1 MKKRAEELFAG
12 LTLTAILIVF
22 GIGYVKSGMQ
32 QEEQTAYGEP
42 ASEIVSEII
51 SAPAPES
58 MPVIIPEPTP
68 EPMLVIT
75 PEPTPE
81 TTLAPMPA
89 ITQEPTPETTPAPT
103 PAITPEPVPVTT
115 PASTTTPVPGEE
127 ITPEPVLTTPVLTTS
142 DLLHC
147 INAHRSHSGLAA
159 FVWNDTLAEGALVRS
174 VEIVSCFG
182 HERPDGTDFF
192 TVCEPAMA
200 ENLARGYFDTTA
212 EEIVEKWMESDSG
225 HKQNI
230 LDSSFTSV
238 GIHVYVYEDR
248 IAVCV
253 LFG

>member
-1 MKKRAEELFAG
+1 MKKRAEGLFAG

-42 ASEIVSEII
+42 ASEAVSEII

-68 EPMLVIT
+68 ESMLVIT

-81 TTLAPMPA
+81 TTLAPM
-89 ITQEPTPETTPAPT
+89 

>member
-1 MKKRAEELFAG
+1 MKKRAEGLFAG

-58 MPVIIPEPTP
+58 MPVIIPEP
-68 EPMLVIT
+68 
-75 PEPTPE
+75 
-81 TTLAPMPA
+81 
-89 ITQEPTPETTPAPT
+89 
-103 PAITPEPVPVTT
+103 
-115 PASTTTPVPGEE
+115 
-127 ITPEPVLTTPVLTTS
+127 VLTTPVLTTS

-147 INAHRSHSGLAA
+147 INAHRSPSGLAA

>member
-1 MKKRAEELFAG
+1 MKKRAEGFFAG

-42 ASEIVSEII
+42 ASEAVSEII

-58 MPVIIPEPTP
+58 MPVII
-68 EPMLVIT
+68 

-103 PAITPEPVPVTT
+103 PAITPEPVTV
-115 PASTTTPVPGEE
+115 TTPVPGEE